1 MAGRIPQDFIDGLLT
16 RVDVVDIINSRVP
29 LKKKGREYTAC
40 CPFHHEKTASF
51 TVSTSKQFYHC
62 FGCGVHGSAISFL
75 MEYDHMDFVEA
86 IEALASG
93 VGLEVPRE
101 GGYQAPKKRI
111 SNDLY
116 DLMQAASHYYQQQLT
131 TSKVASNY
139 LKNRGLSDEI
149 SHRFMLGYAPSGW
162 DHMLK
167 YLAPSYSLKQ
177 LVDTGLVVEKDSS
190 GGYDRYRDRI
200 MFPIRNRKGQV
211 IGFGGR
217 VMGDEK
223 PKYINSPE
231 TELFHKGSE
240 LYGFYEARDATRKLE
255 RIIVVEGYM
264 DVIALAQYGISY
276 GVATLGTATT
286 QTHIQLLFRSVPEV
300 IFCFDGDRAG
310 KEAAWRALNNALNL
324 VVDGKEIR
332 FLFLP
337 EGEDPDSLVRKI
349 GKEAFEASYA
359 ENGVA
364 LTDYLL
370 NHLYE
375 QFNISSLEGKSRF
388 VNELGGLIKKM
399 PDSSVRKQLV
409 AKVREKTNISIIKK
423 KNNKINNTVPMN
435 RIKDRE
441 VRHTPIRYAI
451 TLLLHDTSLVQFV
464 ENPEQIALSNLSG
477 ADLLTTLIEMI
488 EERPHING
496 ASLLERWRNTDFEA
510 SLIRLMKWQP
520 DTDNKKV
527 LVQEFQDCLRQVRKK
542 ANEKKLETLI
552 HKAQI
557 GELTMREKQEL
568 LILTRES

>member
-139 LKNRGLSDEI
+139 LNNRGLSDEI

-167 YLAPSYSLKQ
+167 HLAPSYSLKQ